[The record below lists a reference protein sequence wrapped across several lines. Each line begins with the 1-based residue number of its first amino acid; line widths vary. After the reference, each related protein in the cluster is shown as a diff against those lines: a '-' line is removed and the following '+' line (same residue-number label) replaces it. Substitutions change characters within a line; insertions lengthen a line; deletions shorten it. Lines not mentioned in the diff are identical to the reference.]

1 MKEINFIKV
10 LSFIQ
15 SSLNNFANAFIDL
28 SSNELLYE
36 FKIAESLNLLTRL
49 DDDNLTTSIENEREI
64 LRKKIE
70 ETIVFANAFMKIRYD
85 SIRTSLDSKVEDVVY
100 LKLHK
105 EYTQSEIFNRKFF
118 KQRLESV
125 KIIEKIDKLVYK
137 LEIPES

>member
-36 FKIAESLNLLTRL
+36 FKIAKSLNLLTRF
-49 DDDNLTTSIENEREI
+49 DDDNLPTSIENEKEI
-64 LRKKIE
+64 LKKKIE
-70 ETIVFANAFMKIRYD
+70 ETIIFANAFMTIRYD
-85 SIRTSLDSKVEDVVY
+85 SIRTSLDLKVEDSVY

-105 EYTQSEIFNRKFF
+105 EYSQSSLMNRKFA
-118 KQRLESV
+118 KQRLKSV
-125 KIIEKIDKLVYK
+125 RIIEKIDKLVYK
-137 LEIPES
+137 LEISET